1 MANTISEV
9 TRRAIEDYFVASKT
23 SWSGR
28 LSDDDFL
35 GRLYDLTTM
44 FSDDLRF
51 KTAAGDIWQHTVNN
65 SDWDDEWVFTD
76 SRFNLRGCPDVEFL
90 RFLCESLHPVV
101 RPDTKK
107 ARTLAAELS
116 RLLAVDGW
124 RLVER
129 SEISGHPVFRAEQI
143 GGSTRVFPEPTGW
156 PKVDRQLQDLRH
168 RLDTAASEEQYQT
181 VGLLCREVL
190 ISVCEIAFN
199 PKRHRPVDGVEPS
212 TSDAKRMLECIFEA
226 ELRGNGSEEARAH
239 AKAGLRLALALQHKR
254 TADFRLAALC
264 AEATGSI
271 VNLVAIV
278 VGRRG

>member
-1 MANTISEV
+1 VANTISEV

-23 SWSGR
+23 NWAGR

-35 GRLYDLTTM
+35 GRLYDLGTM
-44 FSDDLRF
+44 PSNDSRF
-51 KTAAGDIWQHTVNN
+51 RNAAGDIWQHTVNN

-76 SRFNLRGCPDVEFL
+76 SRFNLRGCPDTEFL

-107 ARTLAAELS
+107 ARALAAEINS
-116 RLLAVDGW
+116 LLATDGW
-124 RLVER
+124 KVVEGPG
-129 SEISGHPVFRAEQI
+129 ISGHPIFIADKI

-156 PKVDRQLQDLRH
+156 PKVDRQLQEVRL
-168 RLDTAASEEQYQT
+168 RLDTAKSEEQYQA

-190 ISVCEIAFN
+190 ISVCETAFD
-199 PKRHRPVDGVEPS
+199 PMKHRPVDGIDPS
-212 TSDAKRMLECIFEA
+212 TSDAKRMLECIFET
-226 ELRGNGSEEARAH
+226 ELRGNGTEEARAH